1 MAATSPFPDVV
12 VVMSGHLHLTA
23 SQVAGGGGFR
33 AVRSAFPKMI
43 GLGVYTN
50 LGKALFKKI
59 CLGSFS
65 ENAGFLLT
73 QGRTA

>member
-23 SQVAGGGGFR
+23 SQVAGGGVQSCEISVSKNDRFGR
-33 AVRSAFPKMI
+33 LHES
-43 GLGVYTN
+43 GQGT
-50 LGKALFKKI
+50 LFKKI

>member
-23 SQVAGGGGFR
+23 SQVAGGGFR

-50 LGKALFKKI
+50 LGKALFSKKSVWAVSVKTPAS
-59 CLGSFS
+59 C
-65 ENAGFLLT
+65 
-73 QGRTA
+73 